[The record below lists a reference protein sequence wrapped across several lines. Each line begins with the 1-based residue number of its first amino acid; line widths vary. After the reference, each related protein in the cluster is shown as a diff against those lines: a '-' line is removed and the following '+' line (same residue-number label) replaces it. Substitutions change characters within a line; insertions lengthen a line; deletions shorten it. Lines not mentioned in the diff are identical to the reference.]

1 MAFKISKPNEKPSN
15 SKFNVSNPSEQPDP
29 NQLQGLYPNPQETI
43 GSGKYRYSTGGG
55 GSGLGTGRYSG
66 QQTAVYPGQEISA
79 LDEIA
84 EGERVQ
90 KGELPERYEYEPEK
104 EARAK
109 KLAERMTEAW
119 DALPQAERDR
129 WLNKGTASAVWHGII
144 DGVSPIP
151 PSWVQSPEKLAKLA
165 VLQHNNQ
172 KAFDRS
178 SAAGLA
184 MSLFITGAGFV
195 KGGKAVADIAFR
207 GPRGG
212 RRAASRAFN
221 EFAEVFQKSIDDVKA
236 NNESGQKLLNATA
249 ETSDEVIERLSLNRD
264 SLRRF
269 DQKVHD
275 LERRFGVKQSR
286 EFIKDDLADRA
297 LIDRSRKLQAKGG
310 QYYQPD
316 LIRTALQRNGLD
328 PNDVYKNILEGD
340 TVAKRQVVN
349 AWQDYVT
356 APISN
361 FLRGTIERLPGR
373 AVEVISGL
381 AGGAASSFVYAFEY
395 AYTKK
400 GYTSEEAIAFALN
413 AATDVAL
420 EDLTTVGN
428 IAGTVEDFQEGG
440 RYNNR
445 GGLVAM
451 NKGGGP
457 PPKHCLLYTSPSPRD
472 S

>member
-195 KGGKAVADIAFR
+195 KGGKAVADI
-207 GPRGG
+207 
-212 RRAASRAFN
+212 
-221 EFAEVFQKSIDDVKA
+221 E
-236 NNESGQKLLNATA
+236 
-249 ETSDEVIERLSLNRD
+249 
-264 SLRRF
+264 
-269 DQKVHD
+269 
-275 LERRFGVKQSR
+275 
-286 EFIKDDLADRA
+286 
-297 LIDRSRKLQAKGG
+297 
-310 QYYQPD
+310 
-316 LIRTALQRNGLD
+316 
-328 PNDVYKNILEGD
+328 
-340 TVAKRQVVN
+340 
-349 AWQDYVT
+349 
-356 APISN
+356 
-361 FLRGTIERLPGR
+361 
-373 AVEVISGL
+373 
-381 AGGAASSFVYAFEY
+381 
-395 AYTKK
+395 
-400 GYTSEEAIAFALN
+400 
-413 AATDVAL
+413 
-420 EDLTTVGN
+420 
-428 IAGTVEDFQEGG
+428 
-440 RYNNR
+440 
-445 GGLVAM
+445 
-451 NKGGGP
+451 
-457 PPKHCLLYTSPSPRD
+457 
-472 S
+472 